1 MSQDRI
7 LALLR
12 QVNAGTAITAEEEAL
27 LGRDGLIDVIE
38 TFPVTIELTLRGKR
52 MLAAG
57 ASPYSEAAQR
67 RADVIAAENGET
79 VGERNVIREA
89 VLPLCAEIERLRSAL
104 DAADAKLR
112 RYEGGSCAGMLDR
125 S

>member
-1 MSQDRI
+1 MQDRI
-7 LALLR
+7 IELLR
-12 QVNAGTAITAEEEAL
+12 QVNAGTAITSEDESLLSRGGLAESLETYPRQFAL
-27 LGRDGLIDVIE
+27 
-38 TFPVTIELTLRGKR
+38 TPRGKR

-57 ASPYSEAAQR
+57 ASPYSDAAQQ